1 MAAGGRRAKPAG
13 AGERPP
19 GGTASVWR
27 AFEDNEITHSGAHYL
42 LAIAAS
48 AKLGR
53 APRGAD
59 VARALGVTRAAASL
73 QLRALQEHG
82 LVRLDS
88 EQRLRL
94 TRAGSNLVS
103 RVASKREVL
112 LVFLREVMGVGA
124 ATAELDACKVE
135 HLLSEETGA
144 AMVRLVRF
152 LRSGQPQARDFLAA
166 FRKTTASCPP
176 GAHCDVCAEACLLA
190 ADPRR
195 AERRAP
201 A

>member
-201 A
+201 T

>member
-1 MAAGGRRAKPAG
+1 MAAGVRRPKPAPAG
-13 AGERPP
+13 ARPA
-19 GGTASVWR
+19 GGTAAVWR

-53 APRGAD
+53 APRAAD
-59 VARALGVTRAAASL
+59 VARALGVTRAAVSL
-73 QLRALQEHG
+73 QLHALQEHG
-82 LVRLDS
+82 LVRIDS
-88 EQRLRL
+88 EQRLHL

-152 LRSGQPQARDFLAA
+152 LRSDQPQARDFLAA
-166 FRKTTASCPP
+166 FRRATASCPP

-195 AERRAP
+195 SEHV
-201 A
+201 